1 MICKKIIIFP
11 LMIVFF
17 INCIVFAEEK
27 KKPRKSSD
35 AKILK
40 GFNPDVE
47 KLPANFKGT
56 DIVKLCQLLEKI
68 KPEEKSEFETTE
80 EYNKRAKLA
89 IPEDIYAF
97 VAEGEDEEETI
108 KIMYSADESLLR
120 IMVAASICFSDMP
133 RSHLILKTIE
143 KAPVSYRAQNAFG
156 ATTKVRQYGRLEYG
170 IALHTMWN
178 DYDTQFN
185 VNIKMSPEEA
195 KRKKKDI
202 RALVLCK
209 LKPWHN
215 DFWHSDDLLSY
226 SSNYSQATF
235 SHPTARFTDR
245 TFVNAEI
252 LALWVYNFRTG
263 EIIVKKQA
271 KKEILN

>member
-120 IMVAASICFSDMP
+120 IMVG
-133 RSHLILKTIE
+133 
-143 KAPVSYRAQNAFG
+143 YAQKPF
-156 ATTKVRQYGRLEYG
+156 
-170 IALHTMWN
+170 
-178 DYDTQFN
+178 
-185 VNIKMSPEEA
+185 NIKNDRESACILQGPEC
-195 KRKKKDI
+195 
-202 RALVLCK
+202 LWC
-209 LKPWHN
+209 
-215 DFWHSDDLLSY
+215 
-226 SSNYSQATF
+226 NYKS
-235 SHPTARFTDR
+235 
-245 TFVNAEI
+245 
-252 LALWVYNFRTG
+252 
-263 EIIVKKQA
+263 
-271 KKEILN
+271 